1 MARIRGIPVSQK
13 DHADP
18 AWTAGMRAICG
29 RILCSPAILFITGP
43 AVQQPA
49 GGGPVASPST
59 LREPARVCLMWS
71 VEFSVMAG
79 ALVVLLFFH
88 VFLFARLAFRTPTVQ
103 PDREL
108 PISVV
113 ICARSEART
122 LEAIIPLLM
131 QQDHKE
137 FEVVVVN
144 DRSEDDTWE
153 VLQCMKP
160 NYPRLRPVN
169 IQADEKFNYGK
180 KLALG
185 VGVRAAKYPHVLLT
199 DADCLPAGREWISSM
214 TAGFAKGKQIVIGH
228 SPYAYQPGLANML
241 ERYDG
246 TMKAMQYMAF
256 AMGGFP
262 YMGVGRNLGYTGEL
276 FFNAKGPQRHAQLM
290 SGDDDLFI
298 NEVARARNTGVV
310 ADPRSFM
317 TTRPTRDLGTWLRRK
332 RRHYTTAA
340 HYRFGHQG
348 LLLLLPLARTV
359 FWALLL
365 WFMVRGLWREA
376 LVGLVVELA
385 VLLPITI
392 AAMHRLHA
400 GLLVWLSIPLE
411 WLFLLLDPLLYAST
425 ILVKPKRWK

>member
-1 MARIRGIPVSQK
+1 MF
-13 DHADP
+13 
-18 AWTAGMRAICG
+18 T
-29 RILCSPAILFITGP
+29 
-43 AVQQPA
+43 
-49 GGGPVASPST
+49 
-59 LREPARVCLMWS
+59 MWS
-71 VEFSVMAG
+71 VEFSIMAG

-88 VFLFARLAFRTPTVQ
+88 VFLFARLAFRKPGVQ
-103 PDREL
+103 PDRDL
-108 PISVV
+108 PVSVV

-122 LEAIIPLLM
+122 LEEIIPLLM

-153 VLQCMKP
+153 VLQWMKP

-199 DADCLPAGREWISSM
+199 DADCLPAGREWISTM
-214 TAGFAKGKQIVIGH
+214 AAGFAKGKQIVIGH
-228 SPYAYQPGLANML
+228 SPYSYQPGLANVL

-276 FFNAKGPQRHAQLM
+276 FFNAKGPQRHGHLM

-340 HYRFGHQG
+340 HYRFGHQV
-348 LLLLLPLARTV
+348 LLMMLPMARTV

-365 WFMVRGLWREA
+365 WCMVRGLWREA
-376 LVGLVVELA
+376 LVGLFVELA